1 MAAAAGVSASTVGR
15 IWRAHGLKPH
25 RVKTFKLSND
35 PRFAEKLDEERRTR
49 SESA

>member
-25 RVKTFKLSND
+25 SRPSSSD
-35 PRFAEKLDEERRTR
+35 PRFAEKLDDIVVYLNPH
-49 SESA
+49 